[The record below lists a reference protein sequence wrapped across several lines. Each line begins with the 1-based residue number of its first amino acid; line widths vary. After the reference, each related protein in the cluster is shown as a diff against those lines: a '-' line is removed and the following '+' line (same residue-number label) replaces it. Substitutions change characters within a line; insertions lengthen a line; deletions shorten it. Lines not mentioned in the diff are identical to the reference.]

1 MKIKTRL
8 QIIILV
14 VTVMAV
20 ISGLALFSTLE
31 SMSEKNKKSELIEKI
46 DRHVTELNNVIHE
59 YLLHH
64 TERPLIQSQSK
75 CQALEKLLAEVEF
88 EDPDEINIFQT
99 IEHQHA
105 LIKTSLT
112 ALSGIFQRVHRQGS
126 HHNSRQKELENRLVG
141 QILVSSQIMVST
153 SFLLHKKL
161 KEKSNKFLQHFTQ
174 FILTFLI
181 VLVLL
186 TVIISIWLYTSI
198 MPPIAKLEKGT
209 EILGAGN
216 LDYESGL
223 TSQDEIG
230 DLARSFDAMAKKL
243 KAVTASRDE
252 LDREIA
258 ERKTAEESLL
268 RLASIVENSND
279 AIIGETLDGTIV
291 SWNEGA
297 EKIFGYRV
305 EEVVDKPVSILMPPE
320 LPDELPQ
327 HLDEVKKGK
336 RVIPFETTRLRK
348 NGERVHVLL
357 TISPIKDAAGN
368 IIEAS
373 TIATDITNKKEAEKS
388 LKEKDACFR
397 SLIEQAGDSIYLIS
411 LDGKIIDAN
420 ENGLHALGYERDE
433 FMQMCAWH
441 IGSFSSQEEF
451 DNLYQKLDPHSP
463 VTVEATHYRKDG
475 TGFPVEL
482 RIGLVEIG
490 GQPQILIM
498 ATEIGDRKKREEM
511 LLRAREAAEAA
522 DRAKS
527 DFLANMSHELRT
539 PLNSIIGF
547 SQMLGDKAFGELSK
561 KQLRYA
567 HNINES
573 GLHLLNLINDIL
585 DLSKIEA
592 GKLELDLSKV
602 KIASLLENSLVM
614 IREKALNHGVHLDC
628 CIPQELTSLEIIAD
642 ERKLKQIAY
651 NLLSNAIKFTPDGG
665 TITLKAWQE
674 QEKLFVSVSDTG
686 IGIRPE
692 DQERIFGKFE
702 QVDSS
707 YSRQQEG
714 TGLGLS
720 MTKNLVELHQGKICL
735 VSQGEGFGSSFTF
748 MLPLH
753 MKLAKLDGEEEA
765 AEISES

>member
-1 MKIKTRL
+1 
-8 QIIILV
+8 
-14 VTVMAV
+14 
-20 ISGLALFSTLE
+20 
-31 SMSEKNKKSELIEKI
+31 
-46 DRHVTELNNVIHE
+46 
-59 YLLHH
+59 
-64 TERPLIQSQSK
+64 
-75 CQALEKLLAEVEF
+75 
-88 EDPDEINIFQT
+88 
-99 IEHQHA
+99 
-105 LIKTSLT
+105 KTSLT

-126 HHNSRQKELENRLVG
+126 HHNGGQEELENRLVG
-141 QILVSSQIMVST
+141 QILVNSQIMVST

-186 TVIISIWLYTSI
+186 AVIISIWVYTSI
-198 MPPIAKLEKGT
+198 MPSIAKLEKGT
-209 EILGAGN
+209 KILGAGN

-243 KAVTASRDE
+243 KDVTASRDE

-258 ERKTAEESLL
+258 ERKKAEESLL

-297 EKIFGYRV
+297 KKIFGYRT

-327 HLDEVKKGK
+327 HLDEVRKGK
-336 RVIPFETTRLRK
+336 KVIPFETTRLRK

-357 TISPIKDAAGN
+357 TISPIKDADGN

-433 FMQMCAWH
+433 LMQMCVWD
-441 IGSFSSQEEF
+441 IGSTSSQEEEF
-451 DNLYQKLDPHSP
+451 DNLYQKLAPHSP
-463 VTVEATHYRKDG
+463 VTVEATHCRKDG

-482 RIGLVEIG
+482 RIGLVELG
-490 GQPQILIM
+490 GQPQILIL
-498 ATEIGDRKKREEM
+498 ATEIGARKKREEM

-539 PLNSIIGF
+539 PLNAIIGF
-547 SQMLGDKAFGELSK
+547 SQLLEEQAFGELNE

-567 HNINES
+567 HNIQVS
-573 GLHLLNLINDIL
+573 GMHLLSLINDIL
-585 DLSKIEA
+585 DLAKIEA
-592 GKLELDLSKV
+592 GKLELEPSKV

-614 IREKALNHGVHLDC
+614 IRQKALNHGVHLDC
-628 CIPQELTSLEIIAD
+628 CIPQELTNLEIIAD

-665 TITLKAWQE
+665 TITLKVWQDK
-674 QEKLFVSVSDTG
+674 EKLFVSIIDTG

-692 DQERIFGKFE
+692 DQECIFGKFE

-707 YSRQQEG
+707 YARLQEG
-714 TGLGLS
+714 TGLGLAL
-720 MTKNLVELHQGKICL
+720 TKNLVELHQGNIWL
-735 VSQGEGFGSSFTF
+735 VSQGEGFGSTFTF

-753 MKLAKLDGEEEA
+753 MKFAKLDGEEEA